1 MPILASPPVPQ
12 APTIAYASDR
22 FHQPSAH
29 QNIVKPTSKIDS
41 DNVIK
46 QLYNAGFTSDNKE
59 GQHLLRIT
67 PETSHINRNNELK
80 KSKVRLEIV
89 GIDLIQSYCQLKED
103 ISQVLKLPQ
112 ITTSLTPNELIKFTV
127 KSDAQYHN
135 KSPPEYI
142 APINFIDFG
151 FNVSY
156 QNEFNSNPLSDENT
170 EVVSRWKELRKTFR
184 FINRVKFKHP
194 TYPINADISIIRTSK
209 KSKDYKYIPEFTI
222 KDAGIFSNEES
233 YEIELELLDAADN

>member
-1 MPILASPPVPQ
+1 MMEPNSKVAFDLMIQSYLDGFNSTNKSRIPELEV
-12 APTIAYASDR
+12 R
-22 FHQPSAH
+22 FGTGNTSQH
-29 QNIVKPTSKIDS
+29 QNIIKPTSKIDS

-67 PETSHINRNNELK
+67 PETSHINRNNESK

-135 KSPPEYI
+135 NFL
-142 APINFIDFG
+142 INF
-151 FNVSY
+151 S
-156 QNEFNSNPLSDENT
+156 
-170 EVVSRWKELRKTFR
+170 
-184 FINRVKFKHP
+184 
-194 TYPINADISIIRTSK
+194 
-209 KSKDYKYIPEFTI
+209 
-222 KDAGIFSNEES
+222 
-233 YEIELELLDAADN
+233 